1 MSCKTCEYKAPGKIP
16 GEGDMVC
23 NNGMSA
29 RFEETV
35 APDDCCGEY
44 KQDWR
49 AGFMCRFERR
59 V

>member
-1 MSCKTCEYKAPGKIP
+1 
-16 GEGDMVC
+16 MVC

-35 APDDCCGEY
+35 DPDECCGEY

-49 AGFMCRFERR
+49 AGFMRRFEKR